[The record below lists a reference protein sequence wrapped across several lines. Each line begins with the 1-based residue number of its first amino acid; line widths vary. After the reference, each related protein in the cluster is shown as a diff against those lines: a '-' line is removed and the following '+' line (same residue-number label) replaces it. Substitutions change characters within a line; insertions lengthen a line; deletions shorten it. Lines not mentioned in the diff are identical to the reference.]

1 MAVLKN
7 DSKPAVRRRVSPK
20 FYAHLKKLNAAR
32 RRTAEIIERHTKD
45 GNMAEAALAVA
56 WELLFDYFAKNA
68 SNGLDLAE
76 LNTLAGVIQKLSSG
90 EGRAVNLKSRE
101 GDKGASGGLGEEGIR
116 EIENMLKLL

>member
-1 MAVLKN
+1 MAALKS
-7 DSKPAVRRRVSPK
+7 DSKPADRRRVSPK

-32 RRTAEIIERHTKD
+32 RQTAEIIERHTKG

-68 SNGLDLAE
+68 SKGLDLSE

-101 GDKGASGGLGEEGIR
+101 SDKGAGLGEDGIR